1 MKVLVYPHT
10 MELGGSQLNA
20 IELGAAVGNR
30 GHEAIVISEDGPLV
44 ETVHKLGLEHIRI
57 DPRVRRRP
65 SVRAAAQLVRLVSE
79 RQIDVVHGYEW
90 PPALEAFGGPWLRL
104 GVPVV
109 FTVMGM
115 AVAPFL
121 PRTVPLVVGTAEIHR
136 RCLAAGHT
144 FATLL
149 EPPVDVWA
157 NAPTSGP
164 NGFRAEFRL
173 DLTIPLV
180 VVVCRLVPELK
191 LEGLLTAC
199 DVVGRLAAGGASL
212 QLAVVGDG
220 PARQQVEERAAKAN
234 AAAGRRVVVLTGAK
248 NDPRPAYAAADVM
261 LGMGGS
267 ALRGL
272 AFGKPLVVQG
282 EGGFWQLLTPQ
293 SAPTFLDQGWY
304 GLADDVPGGAG
315 RLAAILAKLLA
326 DPELRLTLGRYGRQL
341 VVERFSLERA
351 AAVQEE
357 VYLAALDPARRRR
370 PVATAADVARC
381 GAGLLQYKV
390 RRKWQRLR
398 GTVALDDFNSVEEQR
413 RAAARALDYRTTKV
427 DEPDPLPHRP
437 ASGCG

>member
-1 MKVLVYPHT
+1 M
-10 MELGGSQLNA
+10 
-20 IELGAAVGNR
+20 
-30 GHEAIVISEDGPLV
+30 
-44 ETVHKLGLEHIRI
+44 
-57 DPRVRRRP
+57 
-65 SVRAAAQLVRLVSE
+65 
-79 RQIDVVHGYEW
+79 
-90 PPALEAFGGPWLRL
+90 
-104 GVPVV
+104 
-109 FTVMGM
+109 
-115 AVAPFL
+115 
-121 PRTVPLVVGTAEIHR
+121 
-136 RCLAAGHT
+136 
-144 FATLL
+144 
-149 EPPVDVWA
+149 
-157 NAPTSGP
+157 
-164 NGFRAEFRL
+164 
-173 DLTIPLV
+173 
-180 VVVCRLVPELK
+180 
-191 LEGLLTAC
+191 LTAC

-304 GLADDVPGGAG
+304 GLANDVPGGAG

-357 VYLAALDPARRRR
+357 VYLAALDPA
-370 PVATAADVARC
+370 PV
-381 GAGLLQYKV
+381 
-390 RRKWQRLR
+390 
-398 GTVALDDFNSVEEQR
+398 VALSQR
-413 RAAARALDYRTTKV
+413 PLMWPDAVLACCNTRFGASGSACAARSPLTTSTV
-427 DEPDPLPHRP
+427 WRSSAGGSPGL
-437 ASGCG
+437 GL

>member
-173 DLTIPLV
+173 DLTNSTCR
-180 VVVCRLVPELK
+180 CRLP
-191 LEGLLTAC
+191 AC
-199 DVVGRLAAGGASL
+199 S
-212 QLAVVGDG
+212 
-220 PARQQVEERAAKAN
+220 
-234 AAAGRRVVVLTGAK
+234 
-248 NDPRPAYAAADVM
+248 
-261 LGMGGS
+261 
-267 ALRGL
+267 
-272 AFGKPLVVQG
+272 
-282 EGGFWQLLTPQ
+282 
-293 SAPTFLDQGWY
+293 
-304 GLADDVPGGAG
+304 
-315 RLAAILAKLLA
+315 
-326 DPELRLTLGRYGRQL
+326 
-341 VVERFSLERA
+341 
-351 AAVQEE
+351 
-357 VYLAALDPARRRR
+357 
-370 PVATAADVARC
+370 
-381 GAGLLQYKV
+381 
-390 RRKWQRLR
+390 
-398 GTVALDDFNSVEEQR
+398 
-413 RAAARALDYRTTKV
+413 
-427 DEPDPLPHRP
+427 
-437 ASGCG
+437 